1 MHKNIIWNVA
11 FSEVDITPDFQT
23 ELIGCYRP
31 DSRSQGVLH
40 RLSAQVLLFE
50 NNNDFYCLT
59 AIDSLGLTVSLSNKL
74 RSAIAEKLNSQLSHV
89 MLNFSHTHSAPAP
102 LSPLNGERYFCF
114 LMEQIMTCVEAAK
127 QKLCPFKL
135 SWSVTDTQIGENRR
149 DGCSVVDRRLGA
161 LKLEKLNGIPIA
173 VVLRVTAHANIL
185 MSCNNQISGD
195 YFVPAREKLG
205 RYFKC
210 PVMLI
215 QGAAG
220 NIKPAGTDKILGG
233 NLGDLEK
240 ITDILLDSAK
250 KLRFD
255 PDEVR
260 KIFMYSSEFDY
271 YSDIP
276 CETEAESIAA
286 KAKKLFGIDG
296 AQWLAECKNLRERGV
311 SQQHKKGEVQFF
323 YINEGCICGVAD
335 ELFCEISIDVMK
347 RTGSPFMFFN
357 GYTNGCTGYL
367 PHAEEWE
374 KGGYETLYSYL
385 QYYMFHGHVMPFRK
399 DTAKRL
405 ITLVSDEWKKIF

>member
-1 MHKNIIWNVA
+1 
-11 FSEVDITPDFQT
+11 
-23 ELIGCYRP
+23 
-31 DSRSQGVLH
+31 
-40 RLSAQVLLFE
+40 
-50 NNNDFYCLT
+50 
-59 AIDSLGLTVSLSNKL
+59 
-74 RSAIAEKLNSQLSHV
+74 
-89 MLNFSHTHSAPAP
+89 
-102 LSPLNGERYFCF
+102 
-114 LMEQIMTCVEAAK
+114 IMTCVEAAK

-173 VVLRVTAHANIL
+173 VVLRITAHANIL

-250 KLRFD
+250 KLKFD

-311 SQQHKKGEVQFF
+311 SQQHQKCEVQFF

-335 ELFCEISIDVMK
+335 ELFCEISIDVMEK
-347 RTGSPFMFFN
+347 TESPFMFFN

-405 ITLVSDEWKKIF
+405 ITLVSDEWKKNF